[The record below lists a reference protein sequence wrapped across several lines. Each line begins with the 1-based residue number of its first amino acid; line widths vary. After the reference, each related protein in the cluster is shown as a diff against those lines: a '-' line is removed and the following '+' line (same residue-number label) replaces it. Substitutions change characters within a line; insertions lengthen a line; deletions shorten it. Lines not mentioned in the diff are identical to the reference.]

1 MGISTGVLRTAG
13 MMNGLRGMG
22 LGFALLIYFY
32 WLEGRGAGNVKALAA
47 LGAWLGPR
55 QTLVFFIY
63 MALSGLPV
71 IIFFLWRRGLL
82 LSKIKR
88 LGPFLMNWVPP
99 RANVD
104 KGGLQE
110 VFQLPDVTGPIMV
123 DQCRYCPFVLRQIG
137 VEDFSEFLPVVGG

>member
-1 MGISTGVLRTAG
+1 

-88 LGPFLMNWVPP
+88 LGPFLMNWVLLRCSSGVFPTPPTAP
-99 RANVD
+99 RAS
-104 KGGLQE
+104 
-110 VFQLPDVTGPIMV
+110 M
-123 DQCRYCPFVLRQIG
+123 
-137 VEDFSEFLPVVGG
+137 SEGIPYAVA